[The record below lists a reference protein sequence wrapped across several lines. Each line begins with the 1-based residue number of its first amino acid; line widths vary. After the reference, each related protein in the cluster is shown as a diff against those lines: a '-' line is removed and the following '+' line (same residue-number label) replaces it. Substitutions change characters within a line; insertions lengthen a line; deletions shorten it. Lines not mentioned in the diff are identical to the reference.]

1 MNESDDHKSVPD
13 QAPLV
18 ETKSARQRKALQVR
32 KGGTKEV
39 K

>member
-1 MNESDDHKSVPD
+1 MSEEQKP
-13 QAPLV
+13 APAPAPKP
-18 ETKSARQRKALQVR
+18 ERQRKALQVR

>member
-1 MNESDDHKSVPD
+1 MTEEVKPAPVP
-13 QAPLV
+13 
-18 ETKSARQRKALQVR
+18 ETPKPQRERKALQVR